1 MSKISRRH
9 LVFEVERVQTFR
21 RRVATYTAFCSECSS
36 DSDFVDLSELAQT
49 FEVSVAEAV
58 LQLRARGVYMLHS
71 TEGSISVCTGSLL
84 MRSDSECQLLMKSLP
99 PGSDSDRSKMGS
111 E

>member
-1 MSKISRRH
+1 MGFCNHCRYDRD
-9 LVFEVERVQTFR
+9 LVELSDLAKTFNI
-21 RRVATYTAFCSECSS
+21 
-36 DSDFVDLSELAQT
+36 
-49 FEVSVAEAV
+49 SVAEAV

-71 TEGSISVCTGSLL
+71 TEGGISVCTGSLL